1 MKGVVLKF
9 EELSDS
15 REVMESR
22 TPKAITVLLL
32 LITIVTGAFIA
43 WSVFFRIDDYYT
55 AAGEIRTAGS
65 GSRIMPLSGGTVSSL
80 KAEGDHVEAGDT
92 ILRLDTSQLSEERDR
107 LNGLIRE
114 ADENKS
120 FCERL
125 KDDVQNGSNSF
136 SPEGGEEKYYYE
148 YEKYA
153 SQLDLALLQAGDSEE
168 SKAKIRKQ
176 AQTDM
181 LISVNS
187 DIEAYSKQKEELAS
201 ELEDISRSI
210 DDSEVVAAVS
220 GRVSYSSELAEG
232 DIIPASTQLGS
243 VIPENAEMK
252 IVLYISDRY
261 ISDTKIGQKVE
272 YTVNSLS
279 GSDSGK
285 IYGRIL
291 SVSDD
296 PVTGADGAVYY
307 TAEADID
314 GNCLGKLTDNG
325 GKLLNGMTL
334 SAHVVS
340 GSERLITRFW
350 NMIKT

>member
-32 LITIVTGAFIA
+32 LITFITGAFIA
-43 WSVFFRIDDYYT
+43 WSVFFRLDDYYT
-55 AAGEIRTAGS
+55 AAGEIRTAG
-65 GSRIMPLSGGTVSSL
+65 GSRITPLSGGTVSSL

-92 ILRLDTSQLSEERDR
+92 ILRLDTSQLTEERDR
-107 LNGLIRE
+107 INSLIRE
-114 ADENKS
+114 ADENIS

-125 KDDVQNGSNSF
+125 KNDVQNGSNSF
-136 SPEGGEEKYYYE
+136 SPEGNEEKYYYQ

-168 SKAKIRKQ
+168 NKAKIRKQ

-181 LISVNS
+181 MISVNS
-187 DIEAYSKQKEELAS
+187 DTEAYSRQKEELAS

-210 DDSEVVAAVS
+210 DDSEVVAVVS
-220 GRVSYSSELAEG
+220 GRVAYSSELAEG
-232 DIIPASTQLGS
+232 DVIAASTQLGS
-243 VIPENAEMK
+243 VIPEDTEMK

-272 YTVNSLS
+272 YTINSLT

-285 IYGRIL
+285 IYGKII

-314 GNCLGKLTDNG
+314 EGCLGKLTDKG

-334 SAHVVS
+334 SAHVIS

-350 NMIKT
+350 NMVKT